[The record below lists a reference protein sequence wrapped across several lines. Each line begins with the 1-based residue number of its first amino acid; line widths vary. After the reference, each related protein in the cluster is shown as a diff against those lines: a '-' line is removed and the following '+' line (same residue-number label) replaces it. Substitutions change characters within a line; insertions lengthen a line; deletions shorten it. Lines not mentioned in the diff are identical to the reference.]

1 MRAHRKKSSRAHG
14 TEIAIESNTQTPP
27 DPPGLTATKSYSA
40 AVGATPPAKAATVI
54 ATGPPAVA
62 APRSHPLMHDM
73 ANCVIVKTPPG
84 STPEQVLTAL
94 DKQFQS
100 LTGAMPCLIKGQRG
114 LRFPKE
120 ADLRELVARGLT
132 VGKTLCKVDDLFHI
146 AQKGVIQ
153 CTLVGFFS
161 DPEGVRL
168 FDEKI
173 KEFGTVLMRRTQY
186 VGKTKHISGVYDF
199 VLALKDP
206 NVLPPASLP
215 LERDGVTERIPLRI
229 TGGMRHCVFC
239 RSGAHVRKDCTVA
252 PPCQI
257 CMKTSHATQ
266 HCPGRHGSSPQAAST
281 SRASQAPAAAA
292 AGSNTAS
299 ATVASDRKTK
309 RRRTE
314 NILAPQPDFQSNDAS
329 PMPISRTFTFTPQAA
344 PPSSPPSREQLP
356 WLKSPPSPPAQRPP
370 LPPRAPLRPRQR
382 RS

>member
-1 MRAHRKKSSRAHG
+1 MHANAL
-14 TEIAIESNTQTPP
+14 IPTPLVQHP
-27 DPPGLTATKSYSA
+27 NAPRPPGLTATKSYSA

-62 APRSHPLMHDM
+62 APRSHPLMHDI
-73 ANCVIVKTPPG
+73 ANRVIVKTPPG

-94 DKQFQS
+94 DKQFPS

-132 VGKTLCKVDDLFHI
+132 VGKTLCKVNDLFHI
-146 AQKGVIQ
+146 AQKSVIQ

-229 TGGMRHCVFC
+229 TGGMRHCSVFC
-239 RSGAHVRKDCTVA
+239 RSGAHVRKECTVA
-252 PPCQI
+252 PPCKI
-257 CMKTSHATQ
+257 CTKTSHAT
-266 HCPGRHGSSPQAAST
+266 HI
-281 SRASQAPAAAA
+281 APAATGRAPRPPQRHVPRKLPPPPPPPPDPTPLPRPSPPTA
-292 AGSNTAS
+292 KQKKSN
-299 ATVASDRKTK
+299 
-309 RRRTE
+309 E
-314 NILAPQPDFQSNDAS
+314 NILAS
-329 PMPISRTFTFTPQAA
+329 PA
-344 PPSSPPSREQLP
+344 
-356 WLKSPPSPPAQRPP
+356 
-370 LPPRAPLRPRQR
+370 
-382 RS
+382 